1 MVDDEIVYQFQL
13 SQQRHHADYSTL
25 VKFPGHENNF
35 SAIEHWSCHG
45 SCDLQ
50 RNLHLSAAAY
60 AKSGITF
67 QLNFSVLRRAAD
79 ILCMQIADHQII
91 SFQQFGE
98 NPNNILR
105 NMVYRVS
112 QQVWNRLRNVGQRS
126 EHRLRKNCISLQKIA
141 FSAFFPEL
149 QK

>member
-50 RNLHLSAAAY
+50 RNLDLSAAY

-105 NMVYRVS
+105 NIVS
-112 QQVWNRLRNVGQRS
+112 TRTRFLILFKVD
-126 EHRLRKNCISLQKIA
+126 
-141 FSAFFPEL
+141 FFL
-149 QK
+149 HF

>member
-105 NMVYRVS
+105 NMVSTRTRFLILFKV
-112 QQVWNRLRNVGQRS
+112 
-126 EHRLRKNCISLQKIA
+126 E
-141 FSAFFPEL
+141 FFFFFETKL
-149 QK
+149 EIKF